1 MQLSFSKSLI
11 FLALFSVMSCGV
23 PALDYPESDHF
34 DGEVFHN
41 LNEVKSEK
49 SFLKFLKWRFTSKRE
64 EWPEWIEIKQQKI
77 KNQRNAKGDLSV
89 TFINHATVLIQFDGV
104 NILSDPVYSNRT
116 SPLTFAGPKRVKRP
130 GVKFDD
136 LPKIDVIIIS
146 HNHYDSFDVRTLERL
161 IKRDNPVILFGL
173 GNSYYLKEEFRTKNI
188 ELDWHDEYVFNDLRF
203 VFLPA
208 KHWSK
213 RGFSDLNKSLWGA
226 FAIIGSK
233 QIYFASDTGY
243 SDHFKNAQK
252 QFNEFDLAL
261 IPIGAYEPRWFMKQA
276 HINPE
281 EAVIA
286 HQDLKAIKSIAMH
299 FGTFQL
305 TNEAIDAPVK
315 DLQKAK
321 AKYGIK
327 DDEFIVLKEGESIAI
342 N

>member
-1 MQLSFSKSLI
+1 MLRSLKICFI
-11 FLALFSVMSCGV
+11 FCFFLIVSCGA
-23 PALDYPESDHF
+23 PDLDYPKSDHF

-41 LNEVKSEK
+41 LNEAKSQK
-49 SFLKFLKWRFTSKRE
+49 SFKAFLKWRFTSKRE
-64 EWPEWIEIKQQKI
+64 KWPDWVEIEQQKI
-77 KNQRNAKGDLSV
+77 KTPRNSKGDLSV
-89 TFINHATVLIQFDGV
+89 TFINHATLLIQFDGV
-104 NILSDPVYSNRT
+104 NILSDPVYSKRT
-116 SPLTFAGPKRVKRP
+116 SPLTFAGPKRVKKP

-136 LPKIDVIIIS
+136 LPKIDIIIIS

-173 GNSYYLKEEFRTKNI
+173 GSSYYLDEEFRTKNI
-188 ELDWHDEYVFNDLRF
+188 EMDWQDEYVFNGVKF

-252 QFNEFDLAL
+252 QFDEFDLAL

-286 HQDLKAIKSIAMH
+286 HQDLKSKKSIAMH

-305 TNEAIDAPVK
+305 TNEAIDDPEK

-321 AKYGIK
+321 TKYGIN
-327 DDEFIVLKEGESIAI
+327 DDEFVVLKEGESLII

>member
-1 MQLSFSKSLI
+1 
-11 FLALFSVMSCGV
+11 MSCGA
-23 PALDYPESDHF
+23 PDLDYPESDHF
-34 DGEVFHN
+34 DGKVFHN
-41 LNEVKSEK
+41 LNETKSQK
-49 SFLKFLKWRFTSKRE
+49 SFKDFLKWRFTSKRE
-64 EWPEWIEIKQQKI
+64 EWPEWIEIEQQKI
-77 KNQRNAKGDLSV
+77 QNQRNAKGDLSV

-104 NILSDPVYSNRT
+104 NILSDPVYSTRT

-173 GNSYYLKEEFRTKNI
+173 GNSYYLKEEFRAKNI
-188 ELDWHDEYVFNDLRF
+188 ELDWQDEYVFNDVKF

-226 FAIIGSK
+226 FAIVGSR

-243 SDHFKNAQK
+243 SDHFQKAQK

-261 IPIGAYEPRWFMKQA
+261 IPIGAYEPRWFMKHA

-286 HQDLKAIKSIAMH
+286 HQDLKAKKSIAMH

-315 DLQKAK
+315 DLEKAK
-321 AKYGIK
+321 AKYQIA
-327 DDEFIVLKEGESIAI
+327 DDEFIVLKEGESLAI